1 MSEIA
6 MDAVIEKLIEA
17 LEQMA
22 FLSVGP
28 AEQAAAP
35 ASPLYLSLDFS
46 GPWWGRLGLLT
57 DQGVGAIMASN
68 MLATGPDAPEAL
80 LYARDA
86 LRELLNIVCGAL
98 LHDHASCATQTFA
111 VGIPRLKSITA
122 EQWNHILADGNFI
135 PLDADGLALAIRLK
149 ELV

>member
-6 MDAVIEKLIEA
+6 MDAIIEKLSEA
-17 LEQMA
+17 LEKMA

-28 AEQAAAP
+28 AEQAAVP

-46 GPWWGRLGLLT
+46 GPWWGRLELLA

-68 MLATGPDAPEAL
+68 MLATSPDTPEAL
-80 LYARDA
+80 LHAHDA
-86 LRELLNIVCGAL
+86 LRELLNIVCGAF
-98 LHDHASCATQTFA
+98 LHDHPSCANQTFA
-111 VGIPRLKSITA
+111 VGIPRLESITA

-135 PLDADGLALAIRLK
+135 PLDADGLALAVRLK